1 MEKETAD
8 GSVHQ
13 KTYQERN
20 GKESAGRG
28 NGSEEGECMTEEYI
42 MYVIKEYEKKLQE
55 LMGEDFTEFAHEV
68 CKQGFRKEMEQMAE
82 SEFKDFI
89 LDNFDDIT
97 RL

>member
-1 MEKETAD
+1 
-8 GSVHQ
+8 
-13 KTYQERN
+13 
-20 GKESAGRG
+20 
-28 NGSEEGECMTEEYI
+28 MTEEYI
-42 MYVIKEYEKKLQE
+42 MYVVKEYEKKLKE
-55 LMGEDFTEFAHEV
+55 LMGESFTEFSREV